1 MRRKYENNYDDEREM
16 KRQKC
21 VGAGSS
27 FGSPIVSL
35 EVNDGEDLEDLE
47 LDSSKMEIGT
57 KDSTTNCNRGLPK
70 EKLNDVMSETE
81 RKLPFESCGDKKSSS
96 LFGLS
101 KQRRL
106 NRNEDQEVQCIE
118 IDLSDSSSGGDK
130 GDEKVKP
137 VIGPTASQHPVP
149 NNDRSDSS
157 DSDYFDWD
165 AEFRINKKPSLSS
178 KEDPYKCKKSILM
191 KKKPYDSS
199 DDKPSHY
206 AQLQR
211 EEKHLTAVTKV
222 HNPCG
227 QPQTSPTEKKHCYLD
242 SGSLSHSSDSTVSLP
257 MEMLSSAMK
266 ENKKMTLKSKEGKF
280 GALSNRKGR
289 VSFINSDD
297 IEVYDD
303 DQGSGGAD
311 FSFDAYGEFDED
323 DDELTSKDSALS
335 RPCTEEPVKAT
346 QDTKPKLKTFLH
358 DDIEVLDV
366 DSDCNSSKS
375 SAELFTPR
383 PFKKHAIK
391 PAALNTQPSAT
402 KLEKRCPNSSF
413 SSSKLST
420 PCAFSPAITSPT
432 LGAYAKRKV
441 PTPAIPAMSASL
453 VKEIGGESNLFVF

>member
-1 MRRKYENNYDDEREM
+1 M

-21 VGAGSS
+21 RGAGIS

-35 EVNDGEDLEDLE
+35 EVNECEDLEDLE
-47 LDSSKMEIGT
+47 VDSSKMESRT
-57 KDSTTNCNRGLPK
+57 KGSTTNCNRGLPK
-70 EKLNDVMSETE
+70 EQLNDVMSETE

-101 KQRRL
+101 KQRRM
-106 NRNEDQEVQCIE
+106 NRNEDKEVQCIE
-118 IDLSDSSSGGDK
+118 IDLSVSSSDGGKSDTKLGGSDK
-130 GDEKVKP
+130 GDGKIKP
-137 VIGPTASQHPVP
+137 VIRATASQRPLP

-157 DSDYFDWD
+157 NSDLFYCD
-165 AEFRINKKPSLSS
+165 AEFRMNKKPSSSS
-178 KEDPYKCKKSILM
+178 KEDSYTCKKSTPM
-191 KKKPYDSS
+191 KKKSYDSS
-199 DDKPSHY
+199 DDNSSHN

-211 EEKHLTAVTKV
+211 EEKYLPAMTKV

-227 QPQTSPTEKKHCYLD
+227 QPQSSSTEKKDCYLD
-242 SGSLSHSSDSTVSLP
+242 SGNLSHSSDSTVSLP

-266 ENKKMTLKSKEGKF
+266 ECKNMTLKCKEGKF

-289 VSFINSDD
+289 VSFNNSDG

-311 FSFDAYGEFDED
+311 FSFGACGEFDED
-323 DDELTSKDSALS
+323 DDELPTKDSAQS
-335 RPCTEEPVKAT
+335 RPCKQERVKAT
-346 QDTKPKLKTFLH
+346 QKTKPKPKTLLH
-358 DDIEVLDV
+358 DDIEVMDD
-366 DSDCNSSKS
+366 DSDSNNSKS

-383 PFKKHAIK
+383 PFKKNATK
-391 PAALNTQPSAT
+391 PASFNTEPSAT
-402 KLEKRCPNSSF
+402 NLEKLCPNSSF

-453 VKEIGGESNLFVF
+453 VKEIGGKSNLFVF